1 MKRIARELKW
11 DALLTGILY
20 IVLGIM
26 SLALPETMERI
37 LGYMIGVVLIV
48 AGAVSMI
55 SYLLRDAHQNYYHN
69 DFLHGLIGI
78 AAGILV
84 LVKMEVVIGLISF
97 LLGVMVL
104 VSGCSKLQDVIDMKR
119 LNCGNWIVML
129 VLAAVNVAF
138 GVLLIC
144 NPFSWTILLFRLLG
158 AGLIFSGVI
167 DCVAT
172 VYFAARIREYLDGI
186 LAVDSTCVE
195 VKAEGTDAPK
205 EKGQQDAKQQE
216 KERQD
221 TGRQE
226 KGRQDTGRQEKG
238 RQDTERQE
246 KESQV
251 SEQQERKQPDAGQ
264 EKKDGETSVKSEF

>member
-20 IVLGIM
+20 IILGIM

-78 AAGILV
+78 AAGILI
-84 LVKMEVVIGLISF
+84 LVKMEVVIELISF

-138 GVLLIC
+138 GILLIC

-158 AGLIFSGVI
+158 VGLIFSGVI
-167 DCVAT
+167 DCAAT
-172 VYFAARIREYLDGI
+172 VYFAGRIREYLDSI

-195 VKAEGTDAPK
+195 VTTEGTDAWK
-205 EKGQQDAKQQE
+205 K
-216 KERQD
+216 
-221 TGRQE
+221 
-226 KGRQDTGRQEKG
+226 
-238 RQDTERQE
+238 TERQE
-246 KESQV
+246 TEPQEK
-251 SEQQERKQPDAGQ
+251 EQQDSGQ
-264 EKKDGETSVKSEF
+264 AKKDGETTVQSEL

>member
-26 SLALPETMERI
+26 SLALPETMEKI

-78 AAGILV
+78 AAGILI

-129 VLAAVNVAF
+129 VLAAVNVGF

-158 AGLIFSGVI
+158 VGLIFSGVV

-172 VYFAARIREYLDGI
+172 VYFAGRIRAYLDSI

-195 VKAEGTDAPK
+195 VTDTVK
-205 EKGQQDAKQQE
+205 EKDRREPEEQETAKE
-216 KERQD
+216 A
-221 TGRQE
+221 
-226 KGRQDTGRQEKG
+226 
-238 RQDTERQE
+238 
-246 KESQV
+246 
-251 SEQQERKQPDAGQ
+251 EQQGSGQEDAGAS
-264 EKKDGETSVKSEF
+264 DGDRL